1 MNGKISVLLCIGLL
15 AAALA
20 ACSSS
25 SPTPT
30 SPAAVSSGATSV
42 PTTNAGTTSEAAA
55 TSEATV
61 AFSGSGQAA
70 TCARLNLN
78 TLTEEQLKA
87 TIPNFPDRMVREFFE
102 YRPYVSIQQF
112 RREIGKYVDAA
123 TVAGYEQYVYVPIDP
138 NSADADTLKQIPGV
152 TDAVASSL
160 TGGRPYATTADFL
173 HKLAASIT
181 ADQFAE
187 ASCLVA
193 TS

>member
-1 MNGKISVLLCIGLL
+1 
-15 AAALA
+15 
-20 ACSSS
+20 
-25 SPTPT
+25 
-30 SPAAVSSGATSV
+30 
-42 PTTNAGTTSEAAA
+42 
-55 TSEATV
+55 
-61 AFSGSGQAA
+61 
-70 TCARLNLN
+70 
-78 TLTEEQLKA
+78 
-87 TIPNFPDRMVREFFE
+87 MVREFFE

-123 TVAGYEQYVYVPIDP
+123 TVAGYEKYVYVPIDP
-138 NSADADTLKQIPGV
+138 SQADADTLKQIPGV

-160 TGGRPYATTADFL
+160 ISGRPYATTADFL

>member
-1 MNGKISVLLCIGLL
+1 MNRRIMVILSIALL
-15 AAALA
+15 AASLA

-25 SPTPT
+25 SATPT
-30 SPAAVSSGATSV
+30 SPAAISSDATTVST
-42 PTTNAGTTSEAAA
+42 AGAAA

-78 TLTEEQLKA
+78 TLSEDQLKA
-87 TIPNFPDRMVREFFE
+87 AIPNFPDRMVREFFE

-112 RREIGKYVDAA
+112 RREISKYVDAA
-123 TVAGYEQYVYVPIDP
+123 TVAGYERYVYVPIDP
-138 NSADADTLKQIPGV
+138 NNADADTLRQIPGV
-152 TDAVASSL
+152 TDAVAASL
-160 TGGRPYATTADFL
+160 TSGRPYATPADFL
-173 HKLAASIT
+173 RKLAASIS